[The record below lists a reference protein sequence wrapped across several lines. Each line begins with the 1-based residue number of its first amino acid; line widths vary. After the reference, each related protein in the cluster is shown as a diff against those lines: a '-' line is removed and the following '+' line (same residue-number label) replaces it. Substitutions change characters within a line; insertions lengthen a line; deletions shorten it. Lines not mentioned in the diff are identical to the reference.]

1 LITTD
6 GTYTVA
12 NLDPGTYTITETTVP
27 TDYKKPTGEI
37 TLTVAADRTIKA
49 TYSGTGNEYSAGY
62 VDKDNR
68 ELAVT
73 FTNYQSNNSIT
84 IQKAYQDANGNAIA
98 LSDLVNGEY
107 ASFKLLKA
115 DGSELTTTYNYTQTP
130 ANGIYQFTNLPEGE
144 YIIRENAGIGYT
156 AVGDIKITVSYD
168 KGITVDNDSLPTGV
182 TVEKAG
188 ADTAN
193 ISLSVKNTRDKMKNS
208 VTLYKEFYNLD
219 SKQVTGDTAASLLK
233 ETGFTLTL
241 TNSNGKAVKVTF
253 TKGVDNNGNTCWKA
267 ENLEPGTYTITE
279 SDVADEYVAA
289 EDIVLT
295 VMRQNL
301 STTCTIGVT
310 YKGTSTDCGVS
321 SDSNGNCTITLR
333 NHEEVTNLLVMNKQ
347 FMNAND
353 EAITDTTA
361 IDKYMADTEFTLTN
375 ANNETV
381 EPLDV
386 KGTTYRWKNLQIGDY
401 TLTET
406 GCNEKFIPAKVS
418 LRVLATGEI
427 EFTDGKD
434 YYDVQESADTD
445 LENQTTVNV
454 KNFDKTTKVL
464 ISKTDINGTTELA
477 GAKLKVYV
485 DDDEKTVIDEWT
497 SEKSSHMIDKS
508 KFDKDKIYILEET
521 TAPFGYEIA
530 ESIRFMI
537 DDSGDIYLVDEN
549 GKKTGDSTEKIIM
562 KDDYKY
568 LDVLKINTGLKA
580 LEGATLQI
588 TDANGSVIDTWVS
601 TTAAHKVQIG
611 GNLVHG
617 AEYTLSEVSA
627 PYGYKKAADIKFTLD
642 GDCNIFVYDADSG
655 NYVAYDSDTLAM
667 VDMTQ
672 KIYFSKVDIT
682 NGNELPGATI
692 IITDENG
699 FEVVPAW
706 VSTDKPHEL
715 DVLTFEP
722 DREYYFTE
730 ITAPDGYEVAETI
743 AFKIDSSGIIYIRD
757 AEGKFLPIDSDTIVM
772 QDSPVSVKTEEGD
785 PPLET
790 TVKTPE
796 SNSETTTTTATSTNV
811 KTGDKAPLK
820 VVAALM
826 LVSLVAL
833 MGTGICRKLK
843 KETDED

>member
-1 LITTD
+1 M
-6 GTYTVA
+6 
-12 NLDPGTYTITETTVP
+12 E
-27 TDYKKPTGEI
+27 
-37 TLTVAADRTIKA
+37 
-49 TYSGTGNEYSAGY
+49 
-62 VDKDNR
+62 
-68 ELAVT
+68 
-73 FTNYQSNNSIT
+73 
-84 IQKAYQDANGNAIA
+84 
-98 LSDLVNGEY
+98 
-107 ASFKLLKA
+107 
-115 DGSELTTTYNYTQTP
+115 
-130 ANGIYQFTNLPEGE
+130 
-144 YIIRENAGIGYT
+144 
-156 AVGDIKITVSYD
+156 
-168 KGITVDNDSLPTGV
+168 
-182 TVEKAG
+182 
-188 ADTAN
+188 
-193 ISLSVKNTRDKMKNS
+193 NS
-208 VTLYKEFYNLD
+208 VTLYKTFYDLD
-219 SKQVTGDTAASLLK
+219 GKLVSTGTESLLANT
-233 ETGFTLTL
+233 EFTLSMTG
-241 TNSNGKAVKVTF
+241 SDGKPVDVKF
-253 TKGVDNNGNTCWKA
+253 TKGTDSKGVTCWTAK
-267 ENLEPGTYTITE
+267 NIEPGTYTITE
-279 SDVADEYVAA
+279 SKTADGYVTA
-289 EDIVLT
+289 DTITLT
-295 VMRQNL
+295 VTRKSPTSTECTL
-301 STTCTIGVT
+301 S
-310 YKGTSTDCGVS
+310 YKYNGTSSDCAATGANTK
-321 SDSNGNCTITLR
+321 DLTLTLR
-333 NHEEVTNLLVMNKQ
+333 NHEKVENLLVVNKK
-347 FMNAND
+347 FLD
-353 EAITDTTA
+353 EQDAEIVDSDMIA
-361 IDKYMADTEFTLTN
+361 SYMAETEFTLTN
-375 ANNETV
+375 AKGEV
-381 EPLDV
+381 VALLDSDNT
-386 KGTTYRWKNLQIGDY
+386 KARYRWKNLQAGEY

-406 GCNEKFIPAKVS
+406 KCRDEFVPVS
-418 LRVLATGEI
+418 LRVKVLLDGTIEILGE
-427 EFTDGKD
+427 DD
-434 YYDVQESADTD
+434 YYQVQDKQATD
-445 LENQTTVNV
+445 LTNQVTVDV
-454 KNFDKTTKVL
+454 KNYQKSTRVL
-464 ISKTDINGTTELA
+464 ISKTDINGTTEIA
-477 GAKLKVYV
+477 GAKLKVYPYGG
-485 DDDEKTVIDEWT
+485 DKDNPIDEWT
-497 SEKSSHMIDKS
+497 SEKSTHMIKKS
-508 KFDKDKIYILEET
+508 EFTANTIYVLEET
-521 TAPFGYEIA
+521 TSPFGYEIA
-530 ESIRFMI
+530 ESILFKL
-537 DDSGDIYLVDEN
+537 DDNGNIYLVNEDGTPLDN
-549 GKKTGDSTEKIIM
+549 KATEKIIM

-568 LDVLKINTGLKA
+568 LDVLKMNTGLKA

-642 GDCNIFVYDADSG
+642 ENCNIFVYDADSG
-655 NYVAYDSDTLAM
+655 KYVAYDSDTLAM

-811 KTGDKAPLK
+811 KTGDNAPLK